1 MARADR
7 NYAERISATA
17 SIYLSLSRCFHYYIR
32 METSRKKK
40 DELAALLGQFLN
52 LAGGVRAESK
62 LHARFEQFW
71 HQQM

>member
-7 NYAERISATA
+7 NYAERISAMA
-17 SIYLSLSRCFHYYIR
+17 SISLSRCFHYYIR

-40 DELAALLGQFLN
+40 DELAALLSQFLN

-62 LHARFEQFW
+62 SHARLEQFW